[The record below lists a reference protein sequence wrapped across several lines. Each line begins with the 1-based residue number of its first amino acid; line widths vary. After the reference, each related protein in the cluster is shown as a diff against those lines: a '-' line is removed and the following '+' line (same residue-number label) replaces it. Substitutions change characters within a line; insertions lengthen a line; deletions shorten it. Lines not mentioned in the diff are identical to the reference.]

1 MTDPTLLELVK
12 EVRWKTLKL
21 LETVSEAQALFVPAG
36 LANHVLWHAGHSLVV
51 VEGLACGSL
60 AATALGEAPPFPR
73 GWIDLFRGGSDPA
86 TVATWP
92 ALGELVAALKDQ
104 RTRLLGLLEKAGEQG
119 ADLDR
124 VVGPAPRNRTL
135 RGMIVHAL
143 HDEAGHQG
151 EIHLLKKLA
160 ALPV

>member
-1 MTDPTLLELVK
+1 MTDPTLLEIVK

-21 LETVSEAQALFVPAG
+21 LETVSESQALFVPAG
-36 LANHVLWHAGHSLVV
+36 LANHILWHAGHSLVV
-51 VEGLACGSL
+51 VEGLACNSL
-60 AATALGEAPPFPR
+60 ASTELGQAPPFPR
-73 GWIDLFRGGSDPA
+73 EWIDLFRGGSNPA
-86 TVATWP
+86 AVTAWP
-92 ALGELVAALKDQ
+92 RLGEIVAALTEQ
-104 RTRLLGLLEKAGEQG
+104 RTRLLNLLDTASIPD

-124 VVGPAPRNRTL
+124 IVGPAPRNRTL

-160 ALPV
+160 AVKT